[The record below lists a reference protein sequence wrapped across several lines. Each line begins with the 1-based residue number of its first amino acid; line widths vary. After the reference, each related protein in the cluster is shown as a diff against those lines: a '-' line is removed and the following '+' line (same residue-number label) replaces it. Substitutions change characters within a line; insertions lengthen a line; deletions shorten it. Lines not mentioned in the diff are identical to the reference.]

1 MSHMN
6 PKAAAR
12 NRRRKSVR
20 KNIHGTAERP
30 RLAVFRSAKHI
41 YAQVI
46 DDDRGITLA
55 SASTLSPE
63 LKGTSFESKRD
74 AAAAV
79 GKLVAEKAKA
89 AEVGTV
95 VFDRGGYLYHGRI
108 AALADGAREAGLEF

>member
-1 MSHMN
+1 MSN
-6 PKAAAR
+6 TNAKAAAR

-20 KNIHGTAERP
+20 KKIHGTSVRP

-46 DDDRGITLA
+46 DDDQGVTLA

-63 LKGTSFESKRD
+63 LKGESFESKRD

-79 GKLVAEKAKA
+79 GRLVAEKAKA
-89 AEVGTV
+89 AEVGSV